1 MRQSRPRHLALGEPN
16 ANSSVMNAP
25 SVLISGAGIAGPA
38 LAFWLKAAGFQ
49 PTLVEHAPALR
60 TGGYVIDFWGLGYDV
75 AQHMGLVSEID
86 CIGYHVREMRI
97 VNARGDRIAGFG
109 VNVLRKLT
117 GGRFVTVGRSDL
129 SRLLFEKIKNDTE
142 VIFGDEVVGLQQQPE
157 CVQVGFKHGK
167 QRQFDL
173 VIGADGLHSTVRRL
187 VFGSQDRFEKQL
199 GYIVAAFEVS
209 GYRPRDDEVYVMYC
223 EPRRMLGRFALS
235 GNRTLFLFLFAIDT
249 DARSEILHPAAQKAI
264 LRTSFGDLPWETPR
278 ILAELDRAEDLYFD
292 RVSQIKM
299 PTWSRGRVALVGDAA
314 FCVSLM
320 AGQGGA
326 LAMTAAYVLAG
337 ELGKMGQQHE
347 EAFRNYERIL
357 RTFIESKQRG
367 AARFASAFVPKTH
380 WGLYLRNQ
388 LVKAATIPGVAR
400 VSFGRDIIDT
410 LQLPD
415 YRRLATL
422 PSGLPGSKLL
432 S

>member
-1 MRQSRPRHLALGEPN
+1 
-16 ANSSVMNAP
+16 MNAQ

-86 CIGYHVREMRI
+86 CIGYHLREIRI
-97 VNARGDRIAGFG
+97 VNARGERITGLG
-109 VNVLRKLT
+109 VNVLRELT
-117 GGRFVTVGRSDL
+117 GERFVTVGRSDL

-142 VIFGDEVVGLQQQPE
+142 VIFGDEVVGLQQQSE
-157 CVQVGFKHGK
+157 CVQVEFKHGK

-173 VIGADGLHSTVRRL
+173 VIGADGLHSTIRRL

-199 GYIVAAFEVS
+199 GYVVAAFEVS
-209 GYRPRDDEVYVMYC
+209 GYRPRDDDIYVMYC
-223 EPRRMLGRFALS
+223 EPRRMLGRFALN
-235 GNRTLFLFLFAIDT
+235 GDRTLFLFVFATGT
-249 DARSEILHPAAQKAI
+249 DARSEILHLAAQKAI
-264 LRTSFGDLPWETPR
+264 LRTSFGDLPWETPC
-278 ILAELDRAEDLYFD
+278 ILAELGRAEDLYFD

-299 PTWSRGRVALVGDAA
+299 PTWSKGRVALVGDAA

-326 LAMTAAYVLAG
+326 LAMTAAYILAG
-337 ELGKMGQQHE
+337 ELGKTGQRQE

-357 RTFIESKQRG
+357 RTFIESKQQG
-367 AARFASAFVPKTH
+367 ATRFASAFVPRTH

-388 LVKAATIPGVAR
+388 LVKVTAIPRVAR
-400 VSFGRDIIDT
+400 LSLGRDIVDT

-415 YRRLATL
+415 YRWARNM
-422 PSGLPGSKLL
+422 PSDL
-432 S
+432 SG

>member
-1 MRQSRPRHLALGEPN
+1 
-16 ANSSVMNAP
+16 MNAP

-38 LAFWLKAAGFQ
+38 LAFWLKAAGFR

-97 VNARGDRIAGFG
+97 VNARGERIAGLG
-109 VNVLRKLT
+109 VNVLRELT

-142 VIFGDEVVGLQQQPE
+142 VIFGDEVVDLKQQRE
-157 CVQVGFKHGK
+157 CVQVEFKHGK

-173 VIGADGLHSTVRRL
+173 VIGADGLHSTIRRL

-209 GYRPRDDEVYVMYC
+209 GYRPRDDDVYVMYC
-223 EPRRMLGRFALS
+223 EPRRMLGRFALN
-235 GNRTLFLFLFAIDT
+235 GDRTLFLFVFAANT
-249 DARSEILHPAAQKAI
+249 DARSEILHLAAQKAI

-299 PTWSRGRVALVGDAA
+299 PTWSKGRVALVGDAA

-337 ELGKMGQQHE
+337 ELGKTGQRHE
-347 EAFRNYERIL
+347 DAFRNYERIL
-357 RTFIESKQRG
+357 RTFIESKQQG
-367 AARFASAFVPKTH
+367 AARFASTFVSKTK

-388 LVKAATIPGVAR
+388 LVKAAAIPGVAR
-400 VSFGRDIIDT
+400 VAFGSNIIDT

-415 YRRLATL
+415 YRWLAT
-422 PSGLPGSKLL
+422 SRAAFQAQN
-432 S
+432 

>member
-1 MRQSRPRHLALGEPN
+1 
-16 ANSSVMNAP
+16 MNAP
-25 SVLISGAGIAGPA
+25 SVLVSGAGIAGPT
-38 LAFWLKAAGFQ
+38 LVFWLKAAGFQ

-75 AQHMGLVSEID
+75 ARHMSLVSEID

-97 VNARGDRIAGFG
+97 VNARGERIAGLG
-109 VNVLRKLT
+109 ANVLRELT
-117 GGRFVTVGRSDL
+117 GGRFVTVGRSNL

-142 VIFGDEVVGLQQQPE
+142 VIFGDEVVGLQQQPD
-157 CVQVGFKHGK
+157 CVQVEFKHGK

-173 VIGADGLHSTVRRL
+173 VIGADGLHSTIRRL
-187 VFGSQDRFEKQL
+187 AFGSQDRFEKQL

-209 GYRPRDDEVYVMYC
+209 GYRPRDDDVYVTYC
-223 EPRRMLGRFALS
+223 EPRRMLGRFALN
-235 GNRTLFLFLFAIDT
+235 GDRTLFLFVFATDT
-249 DARSEILHPAAQKAI
+249 DARSEILHLAAQKAI

-278 ILAELDRAEDLYFD
+278 ILAELDRAADLYFD

-299 PTWSRGRVALVGDAA
+299 PTWSQGRVALAGDAA

-337 ELGKMGQQHE
+337 ELGETGQRHE
-347 EAFRNYERIL
+347 DAFRNYERIL
-357 RTFIESKQRG
+357 RTFIEAKQQG
-367 AARFASAFVPKTH
+367 ATRFASTFVPKTK

-388 LVKAATIPGVAR
+388 LVKAAAIPRVAR
-400 VSFGRDIIDT
+400 VCFGRDIIDT

-415 YRRLATL
+415 YRWLAT
-422 PSGLPGSKLL
+422 SRASFQAQN
-432 S
+432 

>member
-1 MRQSRPRHLALGEPN
+1 
-16 ANSSVMNAP
+16 MNAP

-38 LAFWLKAAGFQ
+38 LAFWLKAAGFR

-75 AQHMGLVSEID
+75 AQHMGLVSEINR
-86 CIGYHVREMRI
+86 IGYHVREMRI
-97 VNARGDRIAGFG
+97 VNARGERIAGLR
-109 VNVLRKLT
+109 VNVLRELT
-117 GGRFVTVGRSDL
+117 DGRFVTVGRSDL

-142 VIFGDEVVGLQQQPE
+142 VIFGDEVVDLKQQRE
-157 CVQVGFKHGK
+157 CVQVEFKHGK

-173 VIGADGLHSTVRRL
+173 VIGADGLHSTIRRL

-209 GYRPRDDEVYVMYC
+209 GYRPRDDDVYVMYC
-223 EPRRMLGRFALS
+223 EPRRMLGRFALN
-235 GNRTLFLFLFAIDT
+235 GDRTLFLFVFATNT
-249 DARSEILHPAAQKAI
+249 DARSEILHLAAQKAI

-299 PTWSRGRVALVGDAA
+299 PTWSKGRVALVGDAA

-337 ELGKMGQQHE
+337 ELGKTGQRHE
-347 EAFRNYERIL
+347 DAFRNYERIL
-357 RTFIESKQRG
+357 RTFIESKQQG
-367 AARFASAFVPKTH
+367 AARFASTFVSKTK

-388 LVKAATIPGVAR
+388 LVKAAAIPGVAR
-400 VSFGRDIIDT
+400 VAFGSNIIDT

-415 YRRLATL
+415 YRWLAT
-422 PSGLPGSKLL
+422 SRAAFQAQN
-432 S
+432 